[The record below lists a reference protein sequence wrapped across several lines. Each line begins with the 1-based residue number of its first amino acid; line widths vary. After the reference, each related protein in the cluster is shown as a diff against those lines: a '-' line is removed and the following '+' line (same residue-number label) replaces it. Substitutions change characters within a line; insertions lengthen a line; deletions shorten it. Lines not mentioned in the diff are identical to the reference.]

1 MRRTSALALPI
12 LLACLTLGCARHVP
26 LRVRGIDVL
35 IPRACLLEDPVLTGC
50 DASTSP
56 PKCKSSKMVY
66 RKNCETLVIRK

>member
-12 LLACLTLGCARHVP
+12 LLACLTLGCARHAARSGV
-26 LRVRGIDVL
+26 DVL